1 MSHLRPWL
9 AAAASLAALVLGACG
24 GDEASSGSTLGAQP
38 RAITDK
44 DYDASRFSD
53 PATVDNKWFPLR
65 AGTQF
70 VFEGRSNR
78 GQGRRPHRVIF
89 TATDLTKVIDGVRT
103 VVMWDRDINDGRLL
117 EAELAFFAQ
126 DDDGNVWAFGEY
138 PEEYDE
144 DGTFEG
150 APDTW
155 IVGRA
160 GAKAGLHMMAAPR
173 TGTRSYLQ
181 GWAPEID
188 FSDRAKV
195 LQTGQRVCIPIRCYT
210 NVLVTDETNPLEPS
224 DGHQLKYY
232 AQGVGNIKAAPG
244 VGGKEREVLELV
256 EVAQLGLAEL
266 AHVRRQ
272 ALKLERRAQRVSKVY
287 RGTPPA
293 QPRS

>member
-1 MSHLRPWL
+1 MSCLRPL
-9 AAAASLAALVLGACG
+9 FAAAAALLALAVGACG
-24 GDEASSGSTLGAQP
+24 DDEAKSGAKPAAQP

-53 PATVDNKWFPLR
+53 SATIDNKWFPLR

-78 GQGRRPHRVIF
+78 GRGRRPHQVIF
-89 TATDLTKVIDGVRT
+89 TASDLTKVIDGVRT
-103 VVMWDRDINDGRLL
+103 VVMWDQDINDGKLL

-144 DGTFEG
+144 DGKFEG

-160 GAKAGLHMMAAPR
+160 GAKAGLHMMATPR

-181 GWAPEID
+181 GWAPAID

-195 LQTGQRVCIPIRCYT
+195 LQTGRRVCIPIRCYT
-210 NVLVTDETNPLEPS
+210 NVLVIDETNPLEPN

-244 VGGKEREVLELV
+244 VGGKEREVLQLV
-256 EVAQLGLAEL
+256 EVAQLGPAEL

-287 RGTPPA
+287 RGTPA
-293 QPRS
+293 AVPRD